1 MLKIAF
7 FGLPLAGWL
16 LAEDG
21 HDVRLAVL
29 SPVGQSP
36 GCRRLGRRI
45 GRSRVI
51 AECTPARET
60 LVDERL
66 ASEPFDLLVS
76 WFWTRRLP
84 ERWLGVPR
92 LGAIGAHPSLLPR
105 HRGPDPY
112 FWAIDSGD
120 AHTGVTVHELTVGYD
135 EGAILAQTELPIGE
149 RDAWQLARALDR
161 PSLRLLRR
169 VVADFARG
177 ARPRGVAQDD
187 ALSSAAPRPS
197 AELLRVDWSWSTA
210 RVLRRIRALAPDP
223 GLALDIAGAKIFV
236 LRARASAH
244 WPLALV
250 PGEAAALSE
259 PDVEVVIRTGDGA
272 VAIERAVAG
281 WADSDAEPA
290 LAPGVPLEPSEL
302 ASLVRSARW
311 SGAR

>member
-1 MLKIAF
+1 MLKIVF

-16 LAEDG
+16 LAEDA

-36 GCRRLGRRI
+36 GRRRLGRRL
-45 GRSRVI
+45 GRSQVI
-51 AECTPARET
+51 AECTPAREV

-66 ASEPFDLLVS
+66 ASERFDLLVS

-84 ERWLGVPR
+84 ERWLAVPR

-120 AHTGVTVHELTVGYD
+120 VQTGVTVHELTAGYD
-135 EGAILAQTELPIGE
+135 EGAVLAQAVLPIGE
-149 RDAWQLARALDR
+149 LNAWQLARALDR
-161 PSLRLLRR
+161 PSLRLLRQ

-177 ARPRGVAQDD
+177 ARPKGAAQND
-187 ALSSAAPRPS
+187 ALSSAAPCPT
-197 AELLRVDWSWSTA
+197 ADLLRVDWSWPTE
-210 RVLRRIRALAPDP
+210 RVLRRIRALTPEP
-223 GLALDIAGAKIFV
+223 GLALDIAGVKIFV
-236 LRARASAH
+236 VQARASAI
-244 WPLALV
+244 WPQALL

-259 PDVEVVIRTGDGA
+259 PDVAVVIRTGDGA

-281 WADSDAEPA
+281 WADPDAAPA
-290 LAPGVPLEPSEL
+290 LTPGVPLEPSEL
-302 ASLVRSARW
+302 ARLVRSARW
-311 SGAR
+311 SGSR